1 MKKVKKIKNSK
12 EDMIFDIIKYTVL
25 SIALIL
31 VMYPLWFVIIASISK
46 PEAINT
52 GQVWIKPVGFT
63 LEGYRRILQ
72 DSMIWTGYRNTL
84 LYTVVGTAINLF
96 LTITLAY
103 PLARKD
109 FKMGKFIMLF
119 LLITMYFNGGLIPRY
134 LIVKDLNLLDTWWIM
149 VLVNA
154 VSVFNVIIAVSFLRG
169 NIPEEL
175 YEAAILDGCSHVTFL
190 WRVVLPLSKPIVAVL
205 LLYYGIAH
213 WNDFFTG
220 LIYLRNE
227 KLYPLQLVL
236 RSILIQ
242 NQAQD
247 SMMTDVSAMEQQN
260 VAELIKYGVIIV
272 SSLPVLIIYPF
283 LQKYFVQGVMIGSVK
298 G

>member
-1 MKKVKKIKNSK
+1 MKKIKNSK
-12 EDMIFDIIKYTVL
+12 EDMIFDIIKYVVL
-25 SIALIL
+25 TIALLL
-31 VMYPLWFVIIASISK
+31 VMYPLWFVIIASISS
-46 PEAINT
+46 PDAINT
-52 GQVWIKPVGFT
+52 GQVWFKPIGFT
-63 LEGYRRILQ
+63 LEGYKRILQ
-72 DSMIWTGYRNTL
+72 DSTIWIGYRNTI

-109 FKMGKFIMLF
+109 FKFGKFIMIF

-134 LIVKDLNLLDTWWIM
+134 LIVKQLNLIDNWWVM
-149 VLVNA
+149 VIVNA

-175 YEAAILDGCSHVTFL
+175 YEAATLDGCSHITFL
-190 WRVVLPLSKPIVAVL
+190 WRIVLPLSKPIVAVL
-205 LLYYGIAH
+205 LLYYGVAN

-227 KLYPLQLVL
+227 KLYPLQLIL

-242 NQAQD
+242 NQME
-247 SMMTDVSAMEQQN
+247 SNMVNDVNALKEQN
-260 VAELIKYGVIIV
+260 IGELIKYGVIIV
-272 SSLPVLIIYPF
+272 SSLPVLMVYPF